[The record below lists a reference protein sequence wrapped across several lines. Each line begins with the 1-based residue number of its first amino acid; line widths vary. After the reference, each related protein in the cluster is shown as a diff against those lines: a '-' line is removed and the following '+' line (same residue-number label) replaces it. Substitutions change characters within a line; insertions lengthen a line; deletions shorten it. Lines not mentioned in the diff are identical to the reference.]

1 MATDF
6 INKITPYCGW
16 SRVLAWLL
24 IVNMAVSVVLWT
36 VALALIL
43 GGTPTVVLYTLTSL
57 PSDVTSFA
65 FHPWTLLSYMF
76 VHFSPWH
83 LLFNVLWLYWFGRLL
98 ADTGNAGSLTLLYIG
113 GGVAGGV
120 MYLAASFLTGYA
132 PGAFLTG
139 ASAAVLAIICAA
151 GMLMPERS
159 IRLFL
164 LGTLKLKWVA
174 LICVALTII
183 GSAGAGVPTQAAH
196 AGGILFGVGY
206 CLVRRLG
213 SLQSMRPSK
222 AAPARKVQVRATLK
236 AMSEN
241 TPDQERLDQLLD
253 KMRVS
258 GYDSL
263 SSKEKTELNYISSRL
278 GD

>member
-1 MATDF
+1 MATAF
-6 INKITPYCGW
+6 INKIIPYCGW
-16 SRVLAWLL
+16 SRALAWLL
-24 IVNMAVSVVLWT
+24 TINLAASVLLWIT
-36 VALALIL
+36 ALALIL
-43 GGTPTVVLYTLTSL
+43 CGTPTVVLYSLTSL

-65 FHPWTLLSYMF
+65 FHPWTLMSYMF

-83 LLFNVLWLYWFGRLL
+83 LLFNILWLYWFGRLL
-98 ADTGNAGSLTLLYIG
+98 ADTGNAGRITLMYIG
-113 GGVAGGV
+113 GGVSGGV
-120 MYLAASFLTGYA
+120 MYLAASLLTGYA

-139 ASAAVLAIICAA
+139 ASAAVLAVICSV
-151 GMLMPERS
+151 GMLMPERR

-164 LGTLKLKWVA
+164 LGSLKLKWLA
-174 LICVALTII
+174 LICVAMTII

-196 AGGILFGVGY
+196 AGGILFGISY
-206 CLVRRLG
+206 CLMLRLG
-213 SLQSMRPSK
+213 SSQSMRQSK
-222 AAPARKVQVRATLK
+222 AAPARKVHVRATVK

>member
-1 MATDF
+1 M
-6 INKITPYCGW
+6 PYCGW
-16 SRVLAWLL
+16 SRALSWLL
-24 IVNMAVSVVLWT
+24 TVNAGVSVALWIA
-36 VALALIL
+36 ALVLIL
-43 GGTPTVVLYTLTSL
+43 SGTPTVVLYALTSL

-83 LLFNVLWLYWFGRLL
+83 LLFNMLWLYWFGRLL
-98 ADTGNAGSLTLLYIG
+98 ADTGNAGGLNHIYIG

-120 MYLAASFLTGYA
+120 MYLAASLLTGYA

-139 ASAAVLAIICAA
+139 ASAAVLAVICAA
-151 GMLMPERS
+151 GMLMPERN

-196 AGGILFGVGY
+196 AGGIIFGVGY

-213 SLQSMRPSK
+213 PLQSMRPTK
-222 AAPARKVQVRATLK
+222 AVPARKMHVRATMK

-241 TPDQERLDQLLD
+241 TPDQKRLDQLLD